1 MSVTKEKILSSIQY
15 ATGWLLI
22 LTFGYGFVLPL
33 FVNQLPTVPSIFPV
47 LVLTFFTH
55 ATLGVRSTAL
65 RYRFWR
71 SWLDLIFF
79 AVWLIACAAFVIIWR
94 NG

>member
-1 MSVTKEKILSSIQY
+1 LSGLQY

-22 LTFGYGFVLPL
+22 FLFGYGFVLPL
-33 FVNQLPTVPSIFPV
+33 FLSDLPSIPLIFPA
-47 LVLTFFTH
+47 LILTFFTH
-55 ATLGVRSTAL
+55 ATLGVRSTVL
-65 RYRFWR
+65 RYRLWR
-71 SWLDLIFF
+71 SWLDFIFF

>member
-1 MSVTKEKILSSIQY
+1 MISKERLFSSIQY

-33 FVNQLPTVPSIFPV
+33 FVNQLPTVPLIFPV

-55 ATLGVRSTAL
+55 AMLGVRSTTR
-65 RYRFWR
+65 RYRLWR
-71 SWLDLIFF
+71 NWLDWVFLT
-79 AVWLIACAAFVIIWR
+79 VWGIACAVFISVFYF
-94 NG
+94 